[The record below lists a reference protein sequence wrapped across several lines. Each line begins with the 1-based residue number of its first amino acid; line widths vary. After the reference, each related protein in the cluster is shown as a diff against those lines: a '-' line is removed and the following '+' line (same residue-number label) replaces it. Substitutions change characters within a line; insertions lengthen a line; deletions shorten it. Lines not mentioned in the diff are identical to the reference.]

1 MIVNFLLLALLG
13 FQSTISPAFENN
25 FETVKMYINERNQ
38 LYFINKQS
46 IVIST
51 DLQGNELFTFEDK
64 THEITAIDA
73 SNPMRILAHSN
84 TFNTLAFLD
93 QTLTPIND
101 KIQLDLL
108 NIPFTKA
115 FGASRDNNFW
125 IFDEQEQT
133 LNKID
138 QNGKIKSV
146 SQKMYL
152 LTDETFNPDL
162 LIERNNLVYLHDKNK
177 GVLCFDFMGTYKFW
191 YKNIQGDKIEIV
203 NQQIIYLQNK
213 QLFSLDTQLMET
225 KKINLPLDSIDDFC
239 INKNKLVLLQ
249 GKKVFILPINI

>member
-1 MIVNFLLLALLG
+1 MIVNLLFLVLFSFQDVLL
-13 FQSTISPAFENN
+13 PAFENN
-25 FETVKMYINERNQ
+25 FETVKIYINERNQ
-38 LYFINKQS
+38 LFFINKQS
-46 IVIST
+46 IIIST

-101 KIQLDLL
+101 KILLDLL

-115 FGASRDNNFW
+115 FGTSRDNSFW

-146 SQKMYL
+146 SQKIYM
-152 LTDETFNPDL
+152 LTNETFNPEL
-162 LIERNNLVYLHDKNK
+162 LIERNNLVYLVDKTK

-191 YKNIQGDKIEIV
+191 YKDIQSDKIEIV
-203 NQQIIYLQNK
+203 NQQIIYLQNS

-225 KKINLPLDSIDDFC
+225 KKINLPLDFIDDFC

-249 GKKVFILPINI
+249 GKKVYILPINI